1 MPGFEELVMLL
12 FDWFMLAIIMLLS
25 IRSIMDI
32 SPYVKKTVVGQTL
45 WYMLIA
51 FGYSLICVTV
61 FTSWVIWFVGGF
73 WALIVLFLTWFILVF
88 IFFAYRRI
96 SEIVSSRGAIE
107 TLNPR
112 AANEL

>member
-1 MPGFEELVMLL
+1 MPGFQELVMLL

-51 FGYSLICVTV
+51 FGYSLICVTI

-73 WALIVLFLTWFILVF
+73 WALIVMFLTWFILVF

-96 SEIVSSRGAIE
+96 SEIIYSKGIMEKMGSTSPNA
-107 TLNPR
+107 L
-112 AANEL
+112 